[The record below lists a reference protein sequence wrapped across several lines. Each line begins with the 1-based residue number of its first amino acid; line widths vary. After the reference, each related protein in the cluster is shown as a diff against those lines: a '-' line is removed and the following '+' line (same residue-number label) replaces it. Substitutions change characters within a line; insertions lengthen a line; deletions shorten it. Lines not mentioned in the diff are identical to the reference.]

1 MTTIRAAFYARVSGE
16 QQAGMRFAGSR
27 SRISSIT
34 KIKGGLF
41 GPPLLKS
48 EVRRPTPFLRW
59 RRSFA
64 AFGASRLK
72 VWLDHLLYSVIWFG
86 RRHDLRQLLAFD
98 DHLDLLSIQ
107 HFALDQRERNSDQ
120 HIPVG
125 RQEFLGGVVT
135 PFDQFLNFFVD
146 LDRGGL
152 AVIAMLRNL
161 AAQKDL

>member
-1 MTTIRAAFYARVSGE
+1 MSAAVTSL
-16 QQAGMRFAGSR
+16 
-27 SRISSIT
+27 T
-34 KIKGGLF
+34 N
-41 GPPLLKS
+41 PPY
-48 EVRRPTPFLRW
+48 LRW

-161 AAQKDL
+161 AAQEDLLFLFAEGERAWFLFCMLRLTPRAI

>member
-1 MTTIRAAFYARVSGE
+1 MSAAVTSL
-16 QQAGMRFAGSR
+16 
-27 SRISSIT
+27 T
-34 KIKGGLF
+34 N
-41 GPPLLKS
+41 PPY
-48 EVRRPTPFLRW
+48 LRW

-72 VWLDHLLYSVIWFG
+72 VWLG

-125 RQEFLGGVVT
+125 RQECLGGVVT

-161 AAQKDL
+161 AAQEDLLFLFAEGQRTEVA